1 MSIATEQE
9 SKGSGRRGVDKAPPA
24 SDPAVP
30 GESITPPP
38 RLRRRPALVAASV
51 AAICLGALLA
61 VWAYAGASTSQD
73 VLAVRATVH
82 RGELITRAD
91 LMTAQISVDPVL
103 KPLPASAA
111 DAVVGKRAAMDLA
124 AGGLVTQEDITS
136 ALVPAKGMSVVGV
149 SLPPALMPGTQL
161 QSGDQVRI
169 VATPCAPGV
178 ATIRTWSP
186 DCSWVPGISAGGRLT
201 PTTDMPLAGTNAEV
215 MSSWVTRPPAARSI
229 AARFPTTASAAEAG
243 NGLRTGSTLIC
254 AVIRSAR
261 VISSPRWTVARTAR
275 TSWEVLAPA

>member
-9 SKGSGRRGVDKAPPA
+9 PKRSGRRGVDKAPPA
-24 SDPAVP
+24 TDPAVP

-61 VWAYAGASTSQD
+61 VWAYTGASTSQS
-73 VLAVRATVH
+73 VLAVRTTVH

-111 DAVVGKRAAMDLA
+111 ESLVGKRAAMDLA
-124 AGGLVTQEDITS
+124 AGGLVTQEDIAS

-149 SLPPALMPGTQL
+149 SLPPALMPATQL

-169 VATPCAPGV
+169 VATPGAQGDV
-178 ATIRTWSP
+178 A
-186 DCSWVPGISAGGRLT
+186 
-201 PTTDMPLAGTNAEV
+201 AGTIPKSIEATVVAVRGAGDTGQIVVDVSVPYDQAAEL
-215 MSSWVTRPPAARSI
+215 AAR
-229 AARFPTTASAAEAG
+229 AA
-243 NGLRTGSTLIC
+243 TGK
-254 AVIRSAR
+254 
-261 VISSPRWTVARTAR
+261 VAL
-275 TSWEVLAPA
+275 VLDSRER